1 MPDMS
6 TPESGGKRHLP
17 WKKIVGFGL
26 LGLIGLFLLIQL
38 IPYGRTDH
46 TNPPVTKAAVF
57 SDPKARQIVAAS
69 CDDCHSNLTRWP
81 WYTNV
86 APASW
91 LVQQDVDEG
100 RSKMN
105 LSEWDKPQPALDEVI
120 RQIQPGGEMPPWKY
134 TVMPNHADAR
144 LSDADRA
151 ILIKAFRELY
161 AKEPPGGIKA
171 GGGG

>member
-1 MPDMS
+1 MAGVS
-6 TPESGGKRHLP
+6 TLESGARRRP
-17 WKKIVGFGL
+17 WKKIAGFGL
-26 LGLIGLFLLIQL
+26 LGLVALFLLIQL
-38 IPYGRTDH
+38 VPYGRDH
-46 TNPPVTKAAVF
+46 SDPPVTKAAVF

-69 CDDCHSNLTRWP
+69 CADCHSNLTRWP

-91 LVQQDVDEG
+91 LVQHDVEEG

-120 RQIQPGGEMPPWKY
+120 RQVKPGGEMPPWKY

-151 ILIKAFRELY
+151 ILVRAFRELY
-161 AKEPPGGIKA
+161 ASEPPGAIKR
-171 GGGG
+171 GGGGG

>member
-1 MPDMS
+1 MS
-6 TPESGGKRHLP
+6 TPESPGRRRLP

-26 LGLIGLFLLIQL
+26 LGLLGLFLVIQL
-38 IPYGRTDH
+38 VPYGRDH
-46 TNPPVTKAAVF
+46 SNPPVTKAAVF

-69 CDDCHSNLTRWP
+69 CNDCHSNLTRWP
-81 WYTNV
+81 WYTHV

-91 LVQQDVDEG
+91 LTYNDVQEG

-120 RQIQPGGEMPPWKY
+120 RQVGPGGEMPPFKY

-151 ILIKAFRELY
+151 ILVKAFRDLY
-161 AKEPPGGIKA
+161 ANEPPGGIKA
-171 GGGG
+171 DGGGG

>member
-1 MPDMS
+1 MS
-6 TPESGGKRHLP
+6 TPDPGARRRIP

-26 LGLIGLFLLIQL
+26 LGLVALFLLIQL
-38 IPYGRTDH
+38 VPYGRDH
-46 TNPPVTKAAVF
+46 TNPPVTRAAVF
-57 SDPKARQIVAAS
+57 SDPKARQLVAAS
-69 CDDCHSNLTRWP
+69 CNDCHSNLTRYP

-120 RQIQPGGEMPPWKY
+120 RQIQPGGEMPPFKY
-134 TVMPNHADAR
+134 TAMPNHADAR

-151 ILIKAFRELY
+151 LLVKAFRELY

-171 GGGG
+171 DGGAG

>member
-1 MPDMS
+1 MS
-6 TPESGGKRHLP
+6 TSGSRARRRPPLRKV
-17 WKKIVGFGL
+17 IGFAV
-26 LGLIGLFLLIQL
+26 LGLVALFLLIQL
-38 IPYGRTDH
+38 VPFGREH
-46 TNPPVTKAAVF
+46 SNPPVTRAAVF

-69 CDDCHSNLTRWP
+69 CNDCHSNLTRWP
-81 WYTNV
+81 WYTKV

-91 LVQQDVDEG
+91 LVQHDVDEG

-120 RQIQPGGEMPPWKY
+120 RQIKPGGEMPPWKY
-134 TVMPNHADAR
+134 TVMPHHADAR

-151 ILIKAFRELY
+151 TLVRAFRELY
-161 AKEPPGGIKA
+161 AREPPGAIKA

>member
-1 MPDMS
+1 MRERLS
-6 TPESGGKRHLP
+6 NIG
-17 WKKIVGFGL
+17 WKKILGYAA
-26 LGLIGLFLLIQL
+26 LGLVALLLLIQ
-38 IPYGRTDH
+38 IVPYGRDH
-46 TNPPVTKAAVF
+46 SNPPVTEAAVF

-69 CDDCHSNLTRWP
+69 CADCHSNLTRWP

-105 LSEWDKPQPALDEVI
+105 LSEWNKAQPPLDEVVK
-120 RQIQPGGEMPPWKY
+120 QVGPGGEMPPFKY
-134 TVMPNHADAR
+134 SAMPNHADAR

-151 ILIKAFRELY
+151 ILVKAFRELY
-161 AKEPPGGIKA
+161 ARQPPGSIKT
-171 GGGG
+171 GD

>member
-1 MPDMS
+1 MS

-26 LGLIGLFLLIQL
+26 LGLVALFLLIQL
-38 IPYGRTDH
+38 VPYGRDH

-57 SDPKARQIVAAS
+57 TDPKARQIVAAS
-69 CDDCHSNLTRWP
+69 CNDCHSNLTKYP

-91 LVQQDVDEG
+91 LVQQDIDGG
-100 RSKMN
+100 REHMN

-120 RQIQPGGEMPPWKY
+120 RQIKPGGEMPPFKY
-134 TVMPNHADAR
+134 TAMPNHADAR

>member
-1 MPDMS
+1 MS
-6 TPESGGKRHLP
+6 TPDPGEKRRIP
-17 WKKIVGFGL
+17 WKKILGFGL
-26 LGLIGLFLLIQL
+26 LGLVALFLLIQL
-38 IPYGRTDH
+38 VPYGRDH

-57 SDPKARQIVAAS
+57 SDPKARQLVATS
-69 CDDCHSNLTRWP
+69 CNDCHSNLTKYP

-86 APASW
+86 APSSW
-91 LVQQDVDEG
+91 LVQQDIDEG

-120 RQIQPGGEMPPWKY
+120 RQIQPGGEMPPFKY
-134 TVMPNHADAR
+134 TAMPNHADAR

-151 ILIKAFRELY
+151 LLVRAFRELY

-171 GGGG
+171 DGGGG